1 MTPFDKNISKLNA
14 STKYKLLLSH
24 IYMTGLRNKL
34 KALIKSSL
42 QGFGIMGFVDTF
54 LCMVKSKEIAATYAV
69 LIFGQ
74 QNIISNNFVEI
85 IKYGAIFKSVSIFN
99 GSDSSMLT
107 LNFKTNNGISVIRK
121 MNSVIIRVIRLQDLF
136 SFIVKYNLDGLV
148 TFGSTLFR
156 FFEIWQNIT
165 MFTNITR
172 GLFTPMLND
181 EQQAAIQEVTGYHA
195 INSGAGT
202 GKTMVLVERLARIH
216 QLYPTATGLML
227 AFTKSAALELSQR
240 VGSMDG
246 VRISTL
252 HSLSY
257 HIIKSSG
264 WKFTVEPS
272 AENQESL
279 IKGLI
284 GDRSIVT
291 VPEVVQSLHMVSGIS
306 TAVTRIRNK
315 FLKWL
320 REQQVVTFDTMPLF
334 ALTLLRKHTGLRS
347 SWQNR
352 YDFVQL
358 DEAQDLDA
366 IQAEL
371 IQLLTVTTKNLC
383 CCGDSRQEIYGFR
396 GSYGFMKEFSES
408 AINHSLSC
416 NYRCNP
422 AILILANQIMSEYK
436 PLVSVSK
443 VSPHQPQFITAK
455 DDNDEAKF
463 VVDEITRL
471 NKQGQEYKDTA
482 ILYRSSAVAEA
493 VIQELLSRQI
503 PFQTKSALPVKYN
516 RKPYREIIRL
526 LKYVSDPKIENL
538 REILSIF
545 YIKKSR
551 IAEVENTVSEQQYT
565 LMKALPML
573 TAKSY
578 HRAYVEELSDAV
590 DAVIG
595 MSPARAIRQLMKHGL
610 DRYFGESMTLAVET
624 VIADL
629 LKYATVEEF
638 LQQVETTQT
647 QLKKIRE
654 NAVKN
659 NDAVQLMT
667 IHTAKGTEFKNVFV
681 IGAHEGSLPS
691 SRPDADIAE
700 EKRLMYVTVTRAEER
715 LYISYP
721 KYNAETIEENK
732 PSRFLAGLF

>member
-1 MTPFDKNISKLNA
+1 MKKIIPIR
-14 STKYKLLLSH
+14 
-24 IYMTGLRNKL
+24 TG
-34 KALIKSSL
+34 
-42 QGFGIMGFVDTF
+42 V
-54 LCMVKSKEIAATYAV
+54 
-69 LIFGQ
+69 
-74 QNIISNNFVEI
+74 
-85 IKYGAIFKSVSIFN
+85 AIPA
-99 GSDSSMLT
+99 
-107 LNFKTNNGISVIRK
+107 
-121 MNSVIIRVIRLQDLF
+121 Q
-136 SFIVKYNLDGLV
+136 V
-148 TFGSTLFR
+148 TAR
-156 FFEIWQNIT
+156 
-165 MFTNITR
+165 
-172 GLFTPMLND
+172 LND
-181 EQQAAIQEVTGYHA
+181 EQHAAIQEVTGYHA

-216 QLYPTATGLML
+216 QLYPTATVLML

-257 HIIKSSG
+257 HVIKSSG

-279 IKGLI
+279 IKELI
-284 GDRSIVT
+284 GERSVVT
-291 VPEVVQSLHMVSGIS
+291 VPEVVKALHQTKAIPL
-306 TAVTRIRNK
+306 AVQRMRTK

-320 REQQVVTFDTMPLF
+320 KENHVVTFDTMPLF
-334 ALTLLRKHTGLRS
+334 ALMLLRKHTGLRS

-422 AILILANQIMSEYK
+422 AILELANNIMSEYK

-443 VSPHQPQFITAK
+443 ELAIPPQFIATKDETA
-455 DDNDEAKF
+455 EAKF
-463 VVDEITRL
+463 VVDEIEKL
-471 NKQGQEYKDTA
+471 HGQGASYKDIA
-482 ILYRSSAVAEA
+482 ILYRSSAVSEA
-493 VIQELLSRQI
+493 VLQELLSRQI
-503 PFQTKSALPVKYN
+503 PFQTKSALIIKYT

-526 LKYVSDPKIENL
+526 LKYVSDPKIDNL
-538 REILSIF
+538 CEILPIF
-545 YIKKSR
+545 YLKKSR
-551 IAEVENTVSEQQYT
+551 IAEVEKTVAEQQYT

-573 TAKSY
+573 TTKPY

-590 DAVIG
+590 DVAVE
-595 MSPARAIRQLMKHGL
+595 MSPARAIRHLMKHGL

-667 IHTAKGTEFKNVFV
+667 IHAAKGCEYNNVFV
-681 IGAHEGSLPS
+681 IGAHEGSMPS
-691 SRPDADIAE
+691 SRPDADLAE
-700 EKRLMYVTVTRAEER
+700 EKRLMYVAVTRAEER

-721 KYNAETIEENK
+721 KYNAETIEENQ

>member
-1 MTPFDKNISKLNA
+1 MK
-14 STKYKLLLSH
+14 
-24 IYMTGLRNKL
+24 
-34 KALIKSSL
+34 
-42 QGFGIMGFVDTF
+42 
-54 LCMVKSKEIAATYAV
+54 
-69 LIFGQ
+69 
-74 QNIISNNFVEI
+74 IIP
-85 IKYGAIFKSVSIFN
+85 
-99 GSDSSMLT
+99 
-107 LNFKTNNGISVIRK
+107 IRA
-121 MNSVIIRVIRLQDLF
+121 
-136 SFIVKYNLDGLV
+136 GV
-148 TFGSTLFR
+148 TIPAQVTAR
-156 FFEIWQNIT
+156 
-165 MFTNITR
+165 
-172 GLFTPMLND
+172 LND
-181 EQQAAIQEVTGYHA
+181 EQQTAIQDVMGYHA

-216 QLYPTATGLML
+216 QLYPTATVLML

-246 VRISTL
+246 VTISTL

-264 WKFTVEPS
+264 WKFTVES
-272 AENQESL
+272 STENQESL
-279 IKGLI
+279 IKELI
-284 GDRSIVT
+284 GERSVVT
-291 VPEVVQSLHMVSGIS
+291 VPEVVKALHQTKAIQL
-306 TAVTRIRNK
+306 AVQRMRTK

-320 REQQVVTFDTMPLF
+320 KENHVVTFDTMPLF

-422 AILILANQIMSEYK
+422 AILTLSNQIMSEFQ
-436 PLVSVSK
+436 PLVSVAK

-455 DDNDEAKF
+455 DDNDEARF
-463 VVDEITRL
+463 VVDEIASL
-471 NKQGQEYKDTA
+471 HEQGQRYKDTA
-482 ILYRSSAVAEA
+482 ILYRSSVVAEA

-503 PFQTKSALPVKYN
+503 PFQTKSALLVKYN

-538 REILSIF
+538 REILPIF
-545 YIKKSR
+545 YLKKSR
-551 IAEVENTVSEQQYT
+551 IAEVENTVAEQKYT
-565 LMKALPML
+565 LMAALPML
-573 TAKSY
+573 TTKPY

-590 DAVIG
+590 DAAIG
-595 MSPARAIRQLMKHGL
+595 MTPARAIRQLMKHGL
-610 DRYFGESMTLAVET
+610 YRYFGESMTLAVET

-629 LKYATVEEF
+629 RKYATVEAF
-638 LQQVETTQT
+638 LESVETTQA

-654 NAVKN
+654 ESVRNK
-659 NDAVQLMT
+659 DAVQLMT
-667 IHTAKGTEFKNVFV
+667 IHVAKGT
-681 IGAHEGSLPS
+681 
-691 SRPDADIAE
+691 
-700 EKRLMYVTVTRAEER
+700 
-715 LYISYP
+715 
-721 KYNAETIEENK
+721 
-732 PSRFLAGLF
+732 

>member
-1 MTPFDKNISKLNA
+1 MKIIPIRAGVTIPA
-14 STKYKLLLSH
+14 QV
-24 IYMTGLRNKL
+24 
-34 KALIKSSL
+34 KA
-42 QGFGIMGFVDTF
+42 
-54 LCMVKSKEIAATYAV
+54 
-69 LIFGQ
+69 
-74 QNIISNNFVEI
+74 
-85 IKYGAIFKSVSIFN
+85 
-99 GSDSSMLT
+99 
-107 LNFKTNNGISVIRK
+107 R
-121 MNSVIIRVIRLQDLF
+121 
-136 SFIVKYNLDGLV
+136 
-148 TFGSTLFR
+148 
-156 FFEIWQNIT
+156 
-165 MFTNITR
+165 
-172 GLFTPMLND
+172 LND
-181 EQQAAIQEVTGYHA
+181 EQQTAIQDVMGYHA

-216 QLYPTATGLML
+216 QLYPTATVLML

-246 VRISTL
+246 VTISTL

-264 WKFTVEPS
+264 WKFTVES
-272 AENQESL
+272 STENQESL
-279 IKGLI
+279 IKELI
-284 GDRSIVT
+284 GERSVVT
-291 VPEVVQSLHMVSGIS
+291 VPEVVKALHQTKAIPL
-306 TAVTRIRNK
+306 AVQRMRTK

-320 REQQVVTFDTMPLF
+320 KENHVVTFDTMPLF
-334 ALTLLRKHTGLRS
+334 ALTLLKKHTGLRS

-352 YDFVQL
+352 YDFVQV
-358 DEAQDLDA
+358 DEAQDLDP

-371 IQLLTVTTKNLC
+371 IQMLTATTKNLC
-383 CCGDSRQEIYGFR
+383 CCGDARQEIYSFC

-422 AILILANQIMSEYK
+422 AILTLANQIMSEFQ
-436 PLVSVSK
+436 PLVSIAK

-463 VVDEITRL
+463 VVDEIEKL
-471 NKQGQEYKDTA
+471 NEQGQAYKDTA

-503 PFQTKSALPVKYN
+503 PFQTKSALLVKYN

-538 REILSIF
+538 REILPIF
-545 YIKKSR
+545 YLKKSR
-551 IAEVENTVSEQQYT
+551 IAEVENTVAEQQYT

-573 TAKSY
+573 TTKPY

-590 DAVIG
+590 DAAIG
-595 MSPARAIRQLMKHGL
+595 MTPARAIRQLMKNGL
-610 DRYFGESMTLAVET
+610 YRYFGESMTLAVET

-629 LKYATVEEF
+629 RKYATVEEF
-638 LQQVETTQT
+638 LQQVEMIQA

-654 NAVKN
+654 ASVRNK
-659 NDAVQLMT
+659 DAVQLMT
-667 IHTAKGTEFKNVFV
+667 IHAAKGCEYNNVFV
-681 IGAHEGSLPS
+681 IGAHEGSMPS
-691 SRPDADIAE
+691 SRPDADLAE
-700 EKRLMYVTVTRAEER
+700 EKRLLYVAVTRAKER

-721 KYNAETIEENK
+721 KYNVETIEENQ